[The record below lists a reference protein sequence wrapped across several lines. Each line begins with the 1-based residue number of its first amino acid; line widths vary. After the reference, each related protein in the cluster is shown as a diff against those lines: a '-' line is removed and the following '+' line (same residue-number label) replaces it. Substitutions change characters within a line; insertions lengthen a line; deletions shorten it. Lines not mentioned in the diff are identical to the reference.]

1 MSAMMENRF
10 LDVLFPTDTGIIA
23 TVAPPRYFYVGGTM
37 EYRELG
43 ATGVKVPEIGFGTWQ
58 YRGGSEPLRKAVE
71 LGAFLID
78 TAEMYGTEEA
88 VGAAI
93 KGIRQKVFIATKVS
107 GNHLR
112 HDEVLRAADGSL
124 KRLGINTID
133 LYQIHWPD
141 PAVPI
146 AETMGAMEKLVDAGK
161 VRFIGVS
168 NFYLKNLREA
178 EACMT
183 KYRIVANQ
191 IKYSLHERGAE
202 EDTLPYCQQNRIT
215 VIAYSPLA
223 RGDLAKK
230 PLLRNRSALGVL
242 QKIASDT
249 GKTMAQVALNWCIS
263 KPGVIAIPKTDKV
276 ERVVECCGAS
286 GWRLSQTQI
295 AALEKAF
302 AA

>member
-1 MSAMMENRF
+1 VECK
-10 LDVLFPTDTGIIA
+10 
-23 TVAPPRYFYVGGTM
+23 
-37 EYRELG
+37 ELG
-43 ATGVKVPEIGFGTWQ
+43 ASGVEVPEIGLGTWD
-58 YRGGSEPLRKAVE
+58 YRGGAAPIEKAVE
-71 LGAFLID
+71 LGACLID

-93 KGIRQKVFIATKVS
+93 EGIGQKVFIATKVS

-112 HDEVLRAADGSL
+112 YDEVLRAADGSL
-124 KRLGINTID
+124 RRLGIDTID

-168 NFYLKNLREA
+168 NFYLKNLQEA
-178 EACMT
+178 EACT
-183 KYRIVANQ
+183 TRHKIVSNQ
-191 IKYSLHERGAE
+191 VKYSLLQRGIE
-202 EDTLPYCQQNRIT
+202 EDTLSYCQKRRIT

-223 RGDLAKK
+223 RGDLCAK
-230 PLLRNRSALGVL
+230 PLLRNRHALGVL
-242 QKIASDT
+242 QKIAAEN
-249 GKTMAQVALNWCIS
+249 GKTMAQVALNWCIA

-286 GWRLSQTQI
+286 GWKLSQAQI
-295 AALEKAF
+295 AALDRAF
-302 AA
+302 PA

>member
-1 MSAMMENRF
+1 VEHQ
-10 LDVLFPTDTGIIA
+10 
-23 TVAPPRYFYVGGTM
+23 
-37 EYRELG
+37 ELG
-43 ATGVKVPEIGFGTWQ
+43 ATGIQVPEIGFGTWQ

-93 KGIRQKVFIATKVS
+93 KGMREKAFTATKVS

-112 HDEVLRAADGSL
+112 YDEVLRAADHSL
-124 KRLGINTID
+124 KRLGVDTID
-133 LYQIHWPD
+133 LYQVHWPD

-168 NFYLKNLREA
+168 NFYLKNLQEA

-183 KYRIVANQ
+183 RHKIAANQ
-191 IKYSLHERGAE
+191 VKYSLLQRGIE
-202 EDTLPYCQQNRIT
+202 EDTLAYCQKRRIT

-223 RGDLAKK
+223 RGDLCAK
-230 PLLRNRSALGVL
+230 PLLRNRRALGAL
-242 QKIASDT
+242 EKIAAES

-286 GWRLSQTQI
+286 GWKLSPSQL
-295 AALEKAF
+295 AALDRTF
-302 AA
+302 SS

>member
-1 MSAMMENRF
+1 
-10 LDVLFPTDTGIIA
+10 
-23 TVAPPRYFYVGGTM
+23 M
-37 EYRELG
+37 EYRELA

-71 LGAFLID
+71 LGASLID

-93 KGIRQKVFIATKVS
+93 KGIRPKVFIATKVS

-112 HDEVLRAADGSL
+112 YDEVLRAADGSL
-124 KRLGINTID
+124 KRLGIDTID

-146 AETMGAMEKLVDAGK
+146 AETMGAMEQLVDAGK

-183 KYRIVANQ
+183 KHRIVANQ
-191 IKYSLHERGAE
+191 ITDS
-202 EDTLPYCQQNRIT
+202 RIT
-215 VIAYSPLA
+215 NGYI
-223 RGDLAKK
+223 
-230 PLLRNRSALGVL
+230 
-242 QKIASDT
+242 
-249 GKTMAQVALNWCIS
+249 
-263 KPGVIAIPKTDKV
+263 
-276 ERVVECCGAS
+276 
-286 GWRLSQTQI
+286 
-295 AALEKAF
+295 
-302 AA
+302 

>member
-1 MSAMMENRF
+1 
-10 LDVLFPTDTGIIA
+10 
-23 TVAPPRYFYVGGTM
+23 M

-43 ATGVKVPEIGFGTWQ
+43 ATGVKVPEIGLGTWQ

-93 KGIRQKVFIATKVS
+93 KGIRQKVFIATKVT

-112 HDEVLRAADGSL
+112 HGEVLRAADASL
-124 KRLGINTID
+124 KRLGIETID

-146 AETMGAMEKLVDAGK
+146 AETMGAVEKLVEDGK

-168 NFYLKNLREA
+168 NFYLKNLQEA
-178 EACMT
+178 EAALT
-183 KYRIVANQ
+183 RHKIVSNQ
-191 IKYSLHERGAE
+191 LKYSLLQRGIE
-202 EDTLPYCQQNRIT
+202 EDTLPYCEKNRIT

-223 RGDLAKK
+223 RGELTKN
-230 PLLRNRSALGVL
+230 PLLKNRSALGVL
-242 QKIASDT
+242 QKIAAET
-249 GKTMAQVALNWCIS
+249 GKTMSQVALNWCIA
-263 KPGVIAIPKTDKV
+263 KPEVIAIPKTDRV
-276 ERVVECCGAS
+276 ERVEELCGAS
-286 GWRLSQTQI
+286 GWRLSQAQI
-295 AALEKAF
+295 AVLEKAF
-302 AA
+302 PA

>member
-1 MSAMMENRF
+1 
-10 LDVLFPTDTGIIA
+10 
-23 TVAPPRYFYVGGTM
+23 M

-71 LGAFLID
+71 LGASLID

-112 HDEVLRAADGSL
+112 YDEVLRAADGSL
-124 KRLGINTID
+124 KRLGIDAID

-146 AETMGAMEKLVDAGK
+146 AETMGAMERLVDAGK

-183 KYRIVANQ
+183 KHRIVANQ
-191 IKYSLHERGAE
+191 IKYSLLQRGIE
-202 EDTLPYCQQNRIT
+202 EDTLAYCQKRRIT

-223 RGDLAKK
+223 RGDLCAK
-230 PLLRNRSALGVL
+230 PLLRNRHALGAL
-242 QKIASDT
+242 QKIAAEN

-276 ERVVECCGAS
+276 ERVVECCAAS

-302 AA
+302 PD

>member
-1 MSAMMENRF
+1 MEHK
-10 LDVLFPTDTGIIA
+10 
-23 TVAPPRYFYVGGTM
+23 
-37 EYRELG
+37 ELG
-43 ATGVKVPEIGFGTWQ
+43 ATGVEAPEIGLGTWQ
-58 YRGGSEPLRKAVE
+58 YGGGSEPLRKAVE

-93 KGIRQKVFIATKVS
+93 KDIRRQVFIATKVS

-112 HDEVLRAADGSL
+112 YDEVLRAADNSL
-124 KRLGINTID
+124 KRLGVETID
-133 LYQIHWPD
+133 LYQLHWPD

-168 NFYLKNLREA
+168 NFYLKNLQEA
-178 EACMT
+178 EASMSRHKIASNQV
-183 KYRIVANQ
+183 KYNLLQ
-191 IKYSLHERGAE
+191 RGIE
-202 EDTLPYCQQNRIT
+202 EDTLAYCQKRRIT

-223 RGDLAKK
+223 HGGLCAK
-230 PLLRNRSALGVL
+230 PLLRHRRALGAL
-242 QKIASDT
+242 EKIAADS
-249 GKTMAQVALNWCIS
+249 GKTMAQVALNWCIA

-286 GWRLSQTQI
+286 GWKLSPSQI
-295 AALEKAF
+295 AALERAF
-302 AA
+302 PA

>member
-1 MSAMMENRF
+1 
-10 LDVLFPTDTGIIA
+10 V
-23 TVAPPRYFYVGGTM
+23 

-43 ATGVKVPEIGFGTWQ
+43 ATGVQTPEIGFGTWQ
-58 YRGGSEPLRKAVE
+58 YGGGSEPLRKAVE

-93 KGIRQKVFIATKVS
+93 KGMREKVFVATKVS

-112 HDEVLRAADGSL
+112 YNEVLSAADKSL
-124 KRLGINTID
+124 KRLGVEALD

-168 NFYLKNLREA
+168 NFYLKNLQQA
-178 EACMT
+178 ETCMT
-183 KYRIVANQ
+183 RHKIAANQ
-191 IKYSLHERGAE
+191 VKYSLLQRGIE
-202 EDTLPYCQQNRIT
+202 EDTLAYCQKRRIT

-223 RGDLAKK
+223 RGDLCAK
-230 PLLRNRSALGVL
+230 PLLRNRHALGVL
-242 QKIASDT
+242 QKVASET

-263 KPGVIAIPKTDKV
+263 RPGVIAIPKTDRV
-276 ERVVECCGAS
+276 ERVVEACGAS
-286 GWRLSQTQI
+286 GWRLSREQI
-295 AALEKAF
+295 AVLERAF
-302 AA
+302 PV

>member
-1 MSAMMENRF
+1 
-10 LDVLFPTDTGIIA
+10 
-23 TVAPPRYFYVGGTM
+23 M
-37 EYRELG
+37 EYRELA

-71 LGAFLID
+71 LGASLID

-112 HDEVLRAADGSL
+112 YDEVLRAADGSL
-124 KRLGINTID
+124 KRLGIDTID

-146 AETMGAMEKLVDAGK
+146 AETMGAMEQLADAGK

-183 KYRIVANQ
+183 KHRIVANQ
-191 IKYSLHERGAE
+191 VKYKPPPTRRRRRHA
-202 EDTLPYCQQNRIT
+202 
-215 VIAYSPLA
+215 
-223 RGDLAKK
+223 
-230 PLLRNRSALGVL
+230 PLLLEEPDYRIRLQPSGARRTHKKAVAAQPQRARRAPENRLRDRQDRGSGGAQLVHLETGCHRDSKDRQGGACGRMLCGVGL
-242 QKIASDT
+242 EAVAESNCCFRESFPRLAIIEYPAGDFVMP
-249 GKTMAQVALNWCIS
+249 GKPDSRKSFHVA
-263 KPGVIAIPKTDKV
+263 
-276 ERVVECCGAS
+276 
-286 GWRLSQTQI
+286 
-295 AALEKAF
+295 
-302 AA
+302 

>member
-1 MSAMMENRF
+1 
-10 LDVLFPTDTGIIA
+10 
-23 TVAPPRYFYVGGTM
+23 M
-37 EYRELG
+37 EYRELA

-71 LGAFLID
+71 LGASLID

-112 HDEVLRAADGSL
+112 YDEVLRAADGSL
-124 KRLGINTID
+124 KRLGIDTID

-146 AETMGAMEKLVDAGK
+146 AETMGAMEQLADAGK

-183 KYRIVANQ
+183 KHRIVANQ
-191 IKYSLHERGAE
+191 VKYSLLQRGVE
-202 EDTLPYCQQNRIT
+202 EDTLPYCWKNRIT
-215 VIAYSPLA
+215 VFAYSPLA
-223 RGDLAKK
+223 RGELTKK

-242 QKIASDT
+242 QKIASET
-249 GKTMAQVALNWCIS
+249 GKTVAQVALNWCIS

-276 ERVVECCGAS
+276 ERVVECCAAS
-286 GWRLSQTQI
+286 GWKLSQSQI

-302 AA
+302 PA